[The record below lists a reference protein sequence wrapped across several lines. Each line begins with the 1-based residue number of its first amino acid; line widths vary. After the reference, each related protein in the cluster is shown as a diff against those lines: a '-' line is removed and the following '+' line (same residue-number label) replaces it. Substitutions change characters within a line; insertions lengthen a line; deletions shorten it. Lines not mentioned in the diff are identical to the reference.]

1 MEDLGVETMQERPK
15 SAKTPPERTCVG
27 CGLRDAASAMVRLV
41 VADDEVVFDLAGG
54 AFGRGAHLHP
64 RPECIAKAP
73 RGLARTFK
81 RDMTHVAGGT
91 AADLAARLTA
101 ACDRRMSG
109 LMMAARRTNA
119 LAVGA
124 DASLEAIRR
133 GAPLAVVAVDAGKIA
148 QTLEVQ
154 GAVAEGRAI
163 AWKAKHELGAL
174 LGEEAVAICAVRH
187 AGIASELKVWRAAA
201 DAAAVATR
209 EGAECSRRPEAP

>member
-1 MEDLGVETMQERPK
+1 MENLEVETMQERPK
-15 SAKTPPERTCVG
+15 RGKTPPERTCVG

-41 VADDEVVFDLAGG
+41 VAEDEVVFDLAGG
-54 AFGRGAHLHP
+54 AFGRGAHLHS

-73 RGLARTFK
+73 RGLAKAFK
-81 RDMTHVAGGT
+81 RELKLDAGE
-91 AADLAARLTA
+91 LAARLSA

-109 LMMAARRTNA
+109 LMLAARRTNV

-154 GAVAEGRAI
+154 GAAAEGRAI
-163 AWKAKHELGAL
+163 AWKAKSELGAL

-187 AGIASELKVWRAAA
+187 PGIASELKVLRAAA